1 MPSGFFV
8 PKPQKKTRSADL
20 VFDFSTFPLE
30 LGSIKHFLNRIYCSS
45 HVGQR
50 DVDVGRG
57 VT

>member
-1 MPSGFFV
+1 MPSVFFLTTNTK
-8 PKPQKKTRSADL
+8 KPRSADL
-20 VFDFSTFPLE
+20 SFGFFTFPLE